1 MRAAAVDDATPEVLT
16 ATGTHPGAIEQVLL
30 QLKAGIERT
39 LQPGGQASAPAELHT
54 GAQVAAAP
62 RARAGGDSAA
72 FGHTPSVREPTTQP
86 QTAPRLAGGAS
97 LASELAARD
106 GVIAQLQAANAI
118 LEQKVV
124 KLEQLLRLRDAKL
137 AAMLTRL
144 GVDPDAK

>member
-1 MRAAAVDDATPEVLT
+1 M
-16 ATGTHPGAIEQVLL
+16 
-30 QLKAGIERT
+30 
-39 LQPGGQASAPAELHT
+39 
-54 GAQVAAAP
+54 
-62 RARAGGDSAA
+62 
-72 FGHTPSVREPTTQP
+72 
-86 QTAPRLAGGAS
+86 
-97 LASELAARD
+97 ASELAARD